1 MPPADAVA
9 EARRVLGEAV
19 PSEHRAAV
27 AALADGLFTRA
38 TTAFP
43 AVDLVAFAADLA
55 RHASAAPDPIA
66 YLTTVRAED
75 VALAS
80 ACATGAGWALTQFEQ
95 TYFREIDRAYARVRR
110 SAVDPQD
117 FTQRMRERLFV
128 ATAERRPRIA
138 DYAGQGDLRTWF
150 RVAVTRTLTT
160 EAMRP
165 RRDAPS
171 DDGEFGEIPSAS
183 QDPELELLRRKYTSE
198 FRASFRRS
206 LEAMEERDKDIL
218 RRVVVERLGIDA
230 IASVYDIHRAT
241 AARWVQRAKEGLVRG
256 VRKDL
261 EQHLRVPGTELE
273 SILRLVAS
281 EVDVSV
287 RALLPGA

>member
-1 MPPADAVA
+1 MLV
-9 EARRVLGEAV
+9 EAV
-19 PSEHRAAV
+19 PGVDPATVGPVADELLGRAA
-27 AALADGLFTRA
+27 
-38 TTAFP
+38 TAFP
-43 AVDLVAFAADLA
+43 QTDLVAFAADLA
-55 RHASAAPDPIA
+55 RHATATPDPLG
-66 YLTTVRAED
+66 YLRTVRAED

-80 ACATGAGWALTQFEQ
+80 ACATGAGWALAQFEQ
-95 TYFREIDRAYARVRR
+95 LYFREIDRAYARVKR

-165 RRDAPS
+165 RRDVPS
-171 DDGEFGEIPSAS
+171 DDGEMGEIVSPGN
-183 QDPELELLRRKYTSE
+183 DPELELLRRKYTDE
-198 FRASFRRS
+198 FRAAFRRS
-206 LEAMEERDKDIL
+206 LDAMESRDKDIL

-230 IASVYDIHRAT
+230 LATVYDVHRAT

-256 VRKDL
+256 VKRDL
-261 EQHLRVPGTELE
+261 EKNLRVPGNELE